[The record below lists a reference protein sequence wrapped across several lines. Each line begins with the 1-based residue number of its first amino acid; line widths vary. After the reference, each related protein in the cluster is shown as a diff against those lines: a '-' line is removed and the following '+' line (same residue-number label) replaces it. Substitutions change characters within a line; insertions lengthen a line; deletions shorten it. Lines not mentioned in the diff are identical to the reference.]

1 MNTKQ
6 ILTGIQ
12 EASCKESKAC
22 KDKPMKKDDILWMLF
37 DRSWAKDLMGGG
49 NAIEHEFYK

>member
-12 EASCKESKAC
+12 DATCKESKAC
-22 KDKPMKKDDILWMLF
+22 QDKPMKKDDILWMLF
-37 DRSWAKDLMGGG
+37 DRSWAKDLVASTDDPQQL
-49 NAIEHEFYK
+49 N